1 MNSDKDKNF
10 IILSSQKYC
19 IYITSILNLII
30 YKNTKPNNLKIADL
44 QKGLILEYKGIEI
57 IGEGTGFG
65 FPVVIH
71 KGESYF
77 SKSAQVFIKKNL
89 DSTVIKKEFYMD
101 TIARN
106 KYRNIKLENKK
117 VRSIIRYLS
126 YLYQKHK
133 KLRFLTLKKFF
144 LDIGVKSIYEKTK
157 SIGTIPVTYIITDK
171 KIMIEV
177 DLHKIERL
185 HPQKIFVLNEQ
196 SANFFRKYID
206 SNKLTLKNNEF
217 GAWDYVDAKWA
228 LLTDLNERLG
238 YKLWRIN
245 KTILRRGSETLK
257 NRLDWA
263 GLDYQIKPNTKIFNY
278 KIELLEKN

>member
-1 MNSDKDKNF
+1 MNSNKDKNF
-10 IILSSQKYC
+10 IILSSQGYSLP
-19 IYITSILNLII
+19 ITSNLNLII

-44 QKGLILEYKGIEI
+44 QKGLILEYIGTEI

-65 FPVVIH
+65 FPIVIY

-77 SKSAQVFIKKNL
+77 SKSAQVFIKKNSA
-89 DSTVIKKEFYMD
+89 STIIKKEFNMNS
-101 TIARN
+101 IARN
-106 KYRNIKLENKK
+106 KYKNLKLENKK

-144 LDIGVKSIYEKTK
+144 IDIGIKSIYEKTK
-157 SIGTIPVTYIITDK
+157 SIGTIPVTYIITGK
-171 KIMIEV
+171 KITIEV

-196 SANFFRKYID
+196 SANFFKKYID

-228 LLTDLNERLG
+228 ILTDLNERLG

-245 KTILRRGSETLK
+245 NTILCRGRETLK

-263 GLDYQIKPNTKIFNY
+263 GLDYQIKPNTKRFKY